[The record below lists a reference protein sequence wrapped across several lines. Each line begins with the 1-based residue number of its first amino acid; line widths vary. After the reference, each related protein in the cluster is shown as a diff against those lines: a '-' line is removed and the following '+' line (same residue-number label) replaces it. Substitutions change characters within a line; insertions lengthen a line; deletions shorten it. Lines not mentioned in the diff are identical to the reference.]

1 MSWGFTLPGQP
12 PSLNDLYEIGYR
24 NDKRGR
30 RYKGIIKNKDAQRYH
45 DDAIPQIRVAKPSRW
60 LPAGQ
65 VRLRIRLFLAG
76 DIDADNTLKV
86 LSDAIQTATGINDK
100 VFLPCIESKVTGL
113 PPKEARVEV
122 EIEELFGSP
131 SPVPGSSLPPLPALS
146 SPSSSTSATRPR

>member
-1 MSWGFTLPGQP
+1 VSWSFTLLGQP

-30 RYKGIIKNKDAQRYH
+30 RYKGIVKNKDAQKYH
-45 DDAIPQIRVAKPSRW
+45 DDAVLQIRSARPSRW
-60 LPAGQ
+60 LPTGQ

-100 VFLPCIESKVTGL
+100 VFLPCIESKEIGL
-113 PPKEARVEV
+113 PPREARVEV
-122 EIEELFGSP
+122 DVDESFGSRSLP
-131 SPVPGSSLPPLPALS
+131 PGGSLPPLPALS